1 MSRHLMWSTSPADGC
16 THKFGVPQPTT
27 TATPTTTGVGTCV
40 KRTAMKHKTNR
51 KVNPP
56 KASSCVEKPLDS
68 LVRPE
73 NSRLY
78 EAIFCIASEDE
89 EQMSDRTDDLNLSL
103 QSVNERKYFEP
114 NELPTGLK
122 TSTNVTAAASRYR
135 QFCEIGNARK
145 RQQRRK

>member
-1 MSRHLMWSTSPADGC
+1 MSRQLTWSTSAADGC
-16 THKFGVPQPTT
+16 THKFGLPQPS
-27 TATPTTTGVGTCV
+27 ATLAITGVGPFV
-40 KRTAMKHKTNR
+40 KKTVVKHKTTR

-56 KASSCVEKPLDS
+56 KTNPCVEKQLDS

-114 NELPTGLK
+114 SELSTGLK
-122 TSTNVTAAASRYR
+122 SPGNVTAAASRYR
-135 QFCEIGNARK
+135 QLCEIGNAKK

>member
-1 MSRHLMWSTSPADGC
+1 MSRQLTWSTSAVDGC
-16 THKFGVPQPTT
+16 THKFGLPQPT
-27 TATPTTTGVGTCV
+27 AISAITGVGPCV
-40 KRTAMKHKTNR
+40 KKTVVKHKTSR

-56 KASSCVEKPLDS
+56 KAIPCVEKPLDS

-103 QSVNERKYFEP
+103 QSVSERKYFEP
-114 NELPTGLK
+114 NEFPTGLK
-122 TSTNVTAAASRYR
+122 SPGNVTAAASRYR